1 MAGCTSKG
9 APAIFLFRNA
19 GLNKNGLFSMKI
31 DTQNIIRG
39 DQLAGARLIRLLE
52 EGDPA
57 GIEVLKRLYPHT
69 GTAFVMGLT
78 GPPGS
83 GKSTL
88 VNSIISEVRNRNMK
102 IAVVAIDPSSPI
114 SGGALLG
121 DRIRMRRHTEDDGVF
136 IRSMA
141 TRGHLGGLSK
151 TTRETVLV
159 FDAMGYDVILIET
172 VGVGQDEV
180 EIAQFAH
187 STAVVSLP
195 GMGDDIQAMKAGLLE
210 IGDIFVVN
218 KADIPGADDV
228 AEQLRVM
235 LGMSSRAQSDWLP
248 PILKT
253 VAVKNR
259 GIIELVDAFWRHRQ
273 FLMDSGAF
281 GEHNYKWEFK
291 FFRRLVMEKAADRIF
306 SEMQDSEA
314 FLALCD
320 DLKNRKMDPFSAAEL
335 ITGGLE
341 FKKQIR

>member
-1 MAGCTSKG
+1 
-9 APAIFLFRNA
+9 
-19 GLNKNGLFSMKI
+19 MKI
-31 DTQNIIRG
+31 DAQNIIRG

-52 EGDPA
+52 EGDA
-57 GIEVLKRLYPHT
+57 GGIEVLKRLYLHT
-69 GTAFVMGLT
+69 GRAFVLGLT

-88 VNSIISEVRNRNMK
+88 VNSIIGEVRRRNLK

-228 AEQLRVM
+228 VEQLGAM
-235 LGMSSRAQSDWLP
+235 LGMSSRSETDWLP
-248 PILKT
+248 PVLKT
-253 VAVKNR
+253 VAIKNR

-273 FLMDSGAF
+273 FLMDSGKF
-281 GEHNYKWEFK
+281 DDHSFKWEFQ
-291 FFRRLVMEKAADRIF
+291 FFRQLVMEMAADRIF
-306 SEMQDSEA
+306 STIQDSPA
-314 FLALCD
+314 YLKLCD

-335 ITGGLE
+335 LIGKLE
-341 FKKQIR
+341 LNK

>member
-1 MAGCTSKG
+1 
-9 APAIFLFRNA
+9 
-19 GLNKNGLFSMKI
+19 MKI
-31 DTQNIIRG
+31 DAKNIIRG

-52 EGDPA
+52 EGDPV
-57 GIEVLKRLYPHT
+57 GIDLIKQLYPHT
-69 GTAFVMGLT
+69 GNAFILGIT

-88 VNSIISEVRNRNMK
+88 VNCIISEVRRRKLK

-141 TRGHLGGLSK
+141 TRGHLGGLTK

-159 FDAMGYDVILIET
+159 FDAMGYDIILIET

-218 KADIPGADDV
+218 KADIAGADEV
-228 AEQLRVM
+228 ADQLRAM
-235 LGMSSRAQSDWLP
+235 LDMGSRKPGEWRAP
-248 PILKT
+248 VIKT
-253 VAVKNR
+253 VASKEH
-259 GIIELVDAFWRHRQ
+259 GIVELVNAFWRHRE
-273 FLMDSGAF
+273 FLMDSGGF
-281 GEHNYKWEFK
+281 VEHSYIWEFQ
-291 FFRRLVMEKAADRIF
+291 FFRQLVMEMAADHIF
-306 SEMQDSEA
+306 NKIKESQVGQDLLE
-314 FLALCD
+314 
-320 DLKNRKMDPFSAAEL
+320 DLKNRRIDPFSAAENL
-335 ITGGLE
+335 IKG
-341 FKKQIR
+341 FVPD

>member
-1 MAGCTSKG
+1 
-9 APAIFLFRNA
+9 
-19 GLNKNGLFSMKI
+19 MKI
-31 DTQNIIRG
+31 DAQDIIRG

-57 GIEVLKRLYPHT
+57 GIDILKHLYSHT

-88 VNSIISEVRNRNMK
+88 VSSIITEVRQRKLK

-210 IGDIFVVN
+210 IADLLVVN
-218 KADIPGADDV
+218 KADTPGADDV
-228 AEQLRVM
+228 AAQLRTM
-235 LGMSSRAQSDWLP
+235 LDMGSRSPDEWLP
-248 PILKT
+248 PVLKT
-253 VAVKNR
+253 VAIKGR
-259 GIIELVDAFWRHRQ
+259 GIVELVDAFWQHRK
-273 FLMDSGAF
+273 FLMDSGQF
-281 GEHNYKWEFK
+281 DEHNYKWEFQL
-291 FFRRLVMEKAADRIF
+291 FRQLVMEMAADRIF
-306 SEMQDSEA
+306 NEVQDTPA
-314 FLALCD
+314 HQTLLA
-320 DLKNRKMDPFSAAEL
+320 DLKSREIDPFSAADQL
-335 ITGGLE
+335 IKGLE
-341 FKKQIR
+341 YKK

>member
-1 MAGCTSKG
+1 
-9 APAIFLFRNA
+9 
-19 GLNKNGLFSMKI
+19 MKI
-31 DTQNIIRG
+31 SAKDIIRG

-52 EGDPA
+52 EGDPV
-57 GIEVLKRLYPHT
+57 GIDLIKQLYPHT
-69 GTAFVMGLT
+69 GKAFILGIT

-88 VNSIISEVRNRNMK
+88 VNCIISEVRRRKLK

-141 TRGHLGGLSK
+141 TRGHLGGLTK

-159 FDAMGYDVILIET
+159 FDAMGYDIILIET

-218 KADIPGADDV
+218 KSDKPGADEV
-228 AEQLRVM
+228 VEQLRAM
-235 LGMSSRAQSDWLP
+235 LDMGSRATGQWLAP
-248 PILKT
+248 VIKT
-253 VAVKNR
+253 VASKEH
-259 GIIELVDAFWRHRQ
+259 GIVDLVDAFWQHHK
-273 FLMDSGAF
+273 FLKDSGQFA
-281 GEHNYKWEFK
+281 EHGYKWEFQ
-291 FFRRLVMEKAADRIF
+291 FFRHLVMEMVADQIF
-306 SEMQDSEA
+306 NDIKDSQA
-314 FLALCD
+314 GKQLLD
-320 DLKNRKMDPFSAAEL
+320 DLKNRHIDPFSAAEQL
-335 ITGGLE
+335 VKGFI
-341 FKKQIR
+341 

>member
-1 MAGCTSKG
+1 MR
-9 APAIFLFRNA
+9 INA
-19 GLNKNGLFSMKI
+19 Q
-31 DTQNIIRG
+31 DIIRG
-39 DQLAGARLIRLLE
+39 NQLAGARLIRLLE

-57 GIEVLKRLYPHT
+57 GIDLLKQLYSHT
-69 GTAFVMGLT
+69 GRAFIMGIT

-88 VNSIISEVRNRNMK
+88 VNCIISEVRRRKLK

-121 DRIRMRRHTEDDGVF
+121 DRIRMRRHIEDEGVF

-141 TRGHLGGLSK
+141 TRGHLGGLTK

-159 FDAMGYDVILIET
+159 FDAMGYDIILIET

-195 GMGDDIQAMKAGLLE
+195 GMGDHIQAMKAGLLE

-228 AEQLRVM
+228 EEQLVAM
-235 LGMSSRAQSDWLP
+235 LDMGSRTPGGWLAP
-248 PILKT
+248 VIKT
-253 VAVKNR
+253 VASKER
-259 GIIELVDAFWRHRQ
+259 GIVELVDAFWQHRQ
-273 FLMDSGAF
+273 FLMDSGRFA
-281 GEHNYKWEFK
+281 EHSYKWEFQ
-291 FFRRLVMEKAADRIF
+291 FFRHLVMEMAAERIF
-306 SEMQDSEA
+306 SKIQDSPA
-314 FLALCD
+314 GK
-320 DLKNRKMDPFSAAEL
+320 DLLEDLRNRHIDPFSAAEQL
-335 ITGGLE
+335 IKGFVPG
-341 FKKQIR
+341 

>member
-1 MAGCTSKG
+1 
-9 APAIFLFRNA
+9 
-19 GLNKNGLFSMKI
+19 MKI
-31 DTQNIIRG
+31 DAQDIIRG
-39 DQLAGARLIRLLE
+39 DQLAGARLIRMLE
-52 EGDPA
+52 EGDSE
-57 GIEVLKRLYPHT
+57 GIDLLKGLYSHT

-88 VNSIISEVRNRNMK
+88 VNSIISEVRQRKLK

-141 TRGHLGGLSK
+141 TRGHLGGLTK

-218 KADIPGADDV
+218 KADIPGADEV
-228 AEQLRVM
+228 VEQLHAM
-235 LGMSSRAQSDWLP
+235 LKMSSRQENDWFP
-248 PILKT
+248 PVLKT
-253 VAVKNR
+253 VAVKGR
-259 GIIELVDAFWRHRQ
+259 GTVDLVDTFWQHRQ

-281 GEHNYKWEFK
+281 AEHSYKWEFQ
-291 FFRRLVMEKAADRIF
+291 FFRQLVMEMAADRIF
-306 SEMQDSEA
+306 NEIQDSPTYHT
-314 FLALCD
+314 LCN

-335 ITGGLE
+335 LTGGLE
-341 FKKQIR
+341 YKK

>member
-1 MAGCTSKG
+1 
-9 APAIFLFRNA
+9 
-19 GLNKNGLFSMKI
+19 MKI
-31 DTQNIIRG
+31 DAQDIIRG
-39 DQLAGARLIRLLE
+39 DQLAGARLIRQLE

-69 GTAFVMGLT
+69 GTAFIMGIT

-88 VNSIISEVRNRNMK
+88 VNCIISEVRRRKLK

-141 TRGHLGGLSK
+141 TRGHLGGLTK
-151 TTRETVLV
+151 TTREAVLV

-210 IGDIFVVN
+210 IADLLVVN
-218 KADIPGADDV
+218 KADTPGADDV
-228 AEQLRVM
+228 VEQLRAM
-235 LGMSSRAQSDWLP
+235 LDMGRRSQDEWLAP
-248 PILKT
+248 VLKT
-253 VAVKNR
+253 VAIKDR
-259 GIIELVDAFWRHRQ
+259 GIVELVDAYWQHRK
-273 FLMDSGAF
+273 FLMDSGQF
-281 GEHNYKWEFK
+281 DEHNAKWEFQ
-291 FFRRLVMEKAADRIF
+291 FFRQLVMEMAADRIF
-306 SEMQDSEA
+306 SEIQDSPA
-314 FLALCD
+314 HRTLLG
-320 DLKNRKMDPFSAAEL
+320 DLRNRRIDPFSAAEDL
-335 ITGGLE
+335 IQGLE
-341 FKKQIR
+341 YKK

>member
-1 MAGCTSKG
+1 MPGYESKH
-9 APAIFLFRNA
+9 
-19 GLNKNGLFSMKI
+19 MKI
-31 DTQNIIRG
+31 DAQDIIRG
-39 DQLAGARLIRLLE
+39 EQLAGARLIRLLE
-52 EGDPA
+52 EGDS
-57 GIEVLKRLYPHT
+57 GGTEVLKRLYPHT
-69 GTAFVMGLT
+69 GRAFVIGLT

-88 VNSIISEVRNRNMK
+88 VNSIIGEVRRRNLK

-121 DRIRMRRHTEDDGVF
+121 DRIRMRRHTEDEGVF

-151 TTRETVLV
+151 TTREAVLV

-218 KADIPGADDV
+218 KADTPGADDV
-228 AEQLRVM
+228 VEQLRAM
-235 LGMSSRAQSDWLP
+235 LGLSSRAETDWLP

-253 VAVKNR
+253 VAIKNR
-259 GIIELVDAFWRHRQ
+259 GIIELVDAFWRHRN
-273 FLMDSGAF
+273 FLMDSGEF
-281 GEHNYKWEFK
+281 GEHNFKWEFQ
-291 FFRRLVMEKAADRIF
+291 FFHQLVMEMAADRIF
-306 SEMQDSEA
+306 SEMKDSPA
-314 FLALCD
+314 YLALCD

-335 ITGGLE
+335 LTGRLE
-341 FKKQIR
+341 LNK

>member
-1 MAGCTSKG
+1 
-9 APAIFLFRNA
+9 
-19 GLNKNGLFSMKI
+19 MKI
-31 DTQNIIRG
+31 DPKDIIQG
-39 DQLAGARLIRLLE
+39 NQLAGARLIRLLE
-52 EGDPA
+52 EGEPA
-57 GIEVLKRLYPHT
+57 GIQVLKGLYSHT
-69 GTAFVMGLT
+69 GRAFVMGLT

-88 VNSIISEVRNRNMK
+88 VNAIVSEIRRRKMK

-121 DRIRMRRHTEDDGVF
+121 DRIRMHRHTEDEGVF

-159 FDAMGYDVILIET
+159 FDAMGFDVVLIET

-210 IGDIFVVN
+210 IADIFVVN
-218 KADIPGADDV
+218 KADIPGADEVVD
-228 AEQLRVM
+228 QLRGM
-235 LGMSSRAQSDWLP
+235 LDLGSRSEADWLP

-259 GIIELVDAFWRHRQ
+259 GIVELVDAFWQHRQ
-273 FLMDSGAF
+273 TLMDTGAF
-281 GEHNYKWEFK
+281 AAHNYKWEFRY
-291 FFRRLVMEKAADRIF
+291 FRQLVMEMAADRIF
-306 SEMQDSEA
+306 SEVEESETY
-314 FLALCD
+314 LRLCE
-320 DLKNRKMDPFSAAEL
+320 DLKNRNRDPFSAAEL
-335 ITGGLE
+335 LTERLVY
-341 FKKQIR
+341 KK